1 MKDIVTDSEPVVSP
15 AFHPLVIGNPGDERP
30 SHEQITAIVATLQ
43 DAGICCCFVQEYA
56 LIYYGARR
64 NAHDRVLCIPDS
76 QLERAVE
83 VFTSNRDI
91 LEPCGPL
98 PLRRSGSLDHKY
110 PRFKAVGRTDFWLLL
125 PASYCHITCEPDSIE
140 WSQGRLPYPKLHVY
154 VQSLIDT
161 KNKVDLADLVDGM
174 DLTEDWGM
182 KYLNLEGNTDT
193 EWLENLVQRLKED
206 GPKDRFMFV
215 FPQPMPRLKI
225 WKEFV
230 ETKQSRMGWKYSS
243 ELYATRFRRY
253 GSKDPRSQYRP
264 GI

>member
-110 PRFKAVGRTDFWLLL
+110 PRFKAVGR
-125 PASYCHITCEPDSIE
+125 
-140 WSQGRLPYPKLHVY
+140 LPYPKLHVY

-182 KYLNLEGNTDT
+182 KYLNLEGDTDT

-253 GSKDPRSQYRP
+253 GSKDPRSRYRP